1 MRRPTIAVFFVLLMM
16 SVSGLC
22 RPVVPANRD
31 LLGTYSKTIEDV
43 LRLEPDQIDIG
54 TAALIIS
61 EQWSD
66 MVNSRRYL
74 EQLDEMA
81 TEILK
86 RMKKNNIGKDH
97 RAVSII
103 NQYLFEELGFKSVKD
118 ATKPE
123 DLFLHS
129 VLDNRRGYCLS
140 LSVLYL
146 AIGERVGLELYGVV
160 VPEHFFVRYD
170 NGRVKFN
177 IETTSGGAVSDDDH
191 YIERFKVPENEYDSV
206 YLKSLNKRQT
216 LGCFFNNL
224 GNVYSETGDLDTAL
238 LALERAALINPSLA
252 ESRANYG
259 NILLR
264 KGRIDD
270 AIYEYRA
277 SISLNGNNSTG
288 HNNLGNA
295 YFEKG
300 WYNEAINEYKISIA
314 QDSNF
319 AEGYKNLSN
328 VYIRTKDYDAAKKY
342 LFRALELNSGDAEI
356 YVRIGDC
363 YINSDDYQESIS
375 WFEKALKQDSRS
387 CEAYFGLGM
396 CYNKT
401 GDTNKEIQAFQKALK
416 IKPDMYEALSNL
428 GGAYFSKG
436 DYDKAIKMF
445 NKALAL
451 NTNDWK
457 VYYNLGAAYSN
468 TNYFDDSVDAYL
480 KALTFKNAEK
490 ADIHH
495 QLSYAYYNLGIYEL
509 AKKHIDR
516 ATDMGFDVNKDLSKA
531 INRNL

>member
-1 MRRPTIAVFFVLLMM
+1 M
-16 SVSGLC
+16 STEVSS
-22 RPVVPANRD
+22 RPVVLANRD
-31 LLGTYSKTIEDV
+31 LLGTYSKSIEDV
-43 LRLEPDQIDIG
+43 LRLEPEQIDIA
-54 TAALIIS
+54 TAVLIIS

-66 MVNSRRYL
+66 MVNSNRYL

-81 TEILK
+81 TEILE
-86 RMKKNNIGKDH
+86 RMKRNKIGKDH
-97 RAVSII
+97 RAVNII
-103 NQYLFEELGFKSVKD
+103 NQYLFEELGFISVKD

-146 AIGERVGLELYGVV
+146 AVGERVGLDLHGVV

-191 YIERFKVPENEYDSV
+191 YIERFNIPENEYDSV

-224 GNVYSETGDLDTAL
+224 GNIYSETGDFDTAL
-238 LALERAALINPSLA
+238 QALERAALINPSLA

-259 NILLR
+259 NILLK

-300 WYNEAINEYKISIA
+300 WYNDAINEYKVSIA

-328 VYIRTKDYDAAKKY
+328 VYIKTRDYDSAKKY
-342 LFRALELNSGDAEI
+342 LFRALELNPADSEVF
-356 YVRIGDC
+356 VRIGDC
-363 YINSDDYQESIS
+363 IFNSGDYQESIS
-375 WFEKALKQDSRS
+375 WFEKALKHDSQS

-401 GDTNKEIQAFQKALK
+401 GDTNQEIHAFQKALK

-428 GGAYFSKG
+428 GGAHFSRG
-436 DYDKAIKMF
+436 DYDKAIEMF
-445 NKALAL
+445 NKSLAL
-451 NTNDWK
+451 NTKDWK

-468 TNYFDDSVDAYL
+468 TSYFDDAVDAYL

-509 AKKHIDR
+509 AKKHIDK
-516 ATDMGFDVNKDLSKA
+516 AADMGFEVNEDLSKA
-531 INRNL
+531 IERNF

>member
-1 MRRPTIAVFFVLLMM
+1 MKRHLIVIFLLLLSM
-16 SVSGLC
+16 SVDGTC
-22 RPVVPANRD
+22 RPVVPANRN
-31 LLGTYSKTIEDV
+31 LLGIYSKTIEDV
-43 LRLEPDQIDIG
+43 LRLDPEDIDIA

-74 EQLDEMA
+74 DQLDEMA
-81 TEILK
+81 TEILV
-86 RMKKNNIGKDH
+86 RMKENNIGKDH
-97 RAVSII
+97 RAVNII

-118 ATKPE
+118 AKKPE

-146 AIGERVGLELYGVV
+146 AIAERVGLDLYGVV

-177 IETTSGGAVSDDDH
+177 IETTSGGAISDDDH
-191 YIERFKVPENEYDSV
+191 YIERFNVPENKYDSV

-224 GNVYSETGDLDTAL
+224 GNIYSEMGDFDTAL

-252 ESRANYG
+252 ESRTNYG
-259 NILLR
+259 NILMR
-264 KGRIDD
+264 KARIDD

-300 WYNEAINEYKISIA
+300 WHNDAINEYKISIS
-314 QDSNF
+314 QDPNF

-328 VYIRTKDYDAAKKY
+328 VYIKMRDYDAARQY
-342 LFRALELNSGDAEI
+342 LFRALDLNSGDAEI

-363 YINSDDYQESIS
+363 YLNSGNCPQALE

-396 CYNKT
+396 CYNKA
-401 GDTNKEIQAFQKALK
+401 GDNDKEIQAFKKALS

-428 GGAYFSKG
+428 GGAYFAKG
-436 DYDKAIKMF
+436 EYDKAIKMF
-445 NKALAL
+445 DKALTVNA
-451 NTNDWK
+451 NDWK

-468 TNYFDDSVDAYL
+468 TSYFDDAVDAYL
-480 KALTFKNAEK
+480 KALTFDQAEK

-495 QLSYAYYNLGIYEL
+495 QLSYAYYNLEIYEL
-509 AKKHIDR
+509 AKKHIDK
-516 ATDMGFDVNKDLSKA
+516 AADMDFKVNDNLLKA
-531 INRNL
+531 IEQKL